1 MGIRQDDKE
10 LSMRSVRTNTARGPV
25 VPQPSSLNKDLLKRN
40 GQALTGPT
48 MGELGWAFR
57 GNLIFQTVEIQ
68 KLQGPACIQILS
80 V

>member
-1 MGIRQDDKE
+1 MERRGDTEAKQGERE
-10 LSMRSVRTNTARGPV
+10 NHVARGPV